1 MFSTFSLKDDQEYT
15 YHGDRTREEI
25 VKFAL
30 RLSGPPVQE
39 ITKPESFNTI
49 KKDRD
54 LYFLYVGDR
63 SGVLWVIYFNFINC
77 YESRLKSLK
86 MIRLLNHCLTGTLSQ
101 DCNYISSAR
110 VFLSIS
116 SKRCK

>member
-1 MFSTFSLKDDQEYT
+1 MFSIYSLKDDQEYI
-15 YHGDRTREEI
+15 YHGDRTRDEI

-49 KKDRD
+49 KKDRN

-63 SGVLWVIYFNFINC
+63 SGFLWVNKFSFQFYKILQ
-77 YESRLKSLK
+77 SRLESL
-86 MIRLLNHCLTGTLSQ
+86 Q
-101 DCNYISSAR
+101 
-110 VFLSIS
+110 
-116 SKRCK
+116 